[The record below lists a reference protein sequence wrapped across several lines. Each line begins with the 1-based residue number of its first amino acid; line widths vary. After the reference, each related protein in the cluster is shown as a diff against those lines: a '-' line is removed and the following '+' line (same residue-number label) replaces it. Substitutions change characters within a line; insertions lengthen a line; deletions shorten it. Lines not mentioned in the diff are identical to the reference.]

1 MSMIFS
7 FHGSDHK
14 NGCTM
19 ISQSVAEMLAEYKR
33 EANILLI
40 FLNSRQ
46 SLEFMAGDM
55 ISIDHFKSRLESGM
69 PIDEMLLRSCRR
81 RDRFYVIAGL
91 ENEMEHRRYFPDHSR
106 ILLKELKSR
115 FDIVIADT
123 GSDVDSG
130 LALGGL
136 LESDRN
142 CMILAQNEASIKRY
156 ERNTAVYDKLSLNFD
171 YYLLN
176 KFSLKEPYSM
186 KYISQRLRL
195 PKDSL
200 MKVTRG
206 GYEYQAEA
214 ERKSLL
220 EYENDQYSAD
230 IFKIASVV
238 SENAGFGEI
247 ITRRNKIWK
256 NFI

>member
-33 EANILLI
+33 DANILLI
-40 FLNSRQ
+40 FLNGRK
-46 SLEFMAGDM
+46 SLEFMTGDM
-55 ISIDHFKSRLESGM
+55 ISIDHFKSRLESGIS
-69 PIDEMLLRSCRR
+69 IDEMLLKSCRR
-81 RDRFYVIAGL
+81 RDRLYVIAGL
-91 ENEMEHRRYFPDHSR
+91 ENELEHRRYFPDHSR
-106 ILLKELKSR
+106 MLLKELKAR

-123 GSDVDSG
+123 GSNIDSG

-142 CMILAQNEASIKRY
+142 FMILAQHEASIGRY
-156 ERNTAVYDKLSLNFD
+156 EQNMEIYKKLSLNFD

-176 KFSLKEPYSM
+176 KFSLKEPYSL
-186 KYISQRLRL
+186 KYINQRLCL
-195 PKDSL
+195 PKQSL
-200 MKVTRG
+200 MKISMG

-214 ERKSLL
+214 EKKSLL
-220 EYENDQYSAD
+220 EYKNDEYSAD

-238 SENAGFGEI
+238 LKDAGFGEI
-247 ITRRNKIWK
+247 KTRRNKIWK